1 MNISTEYNTML
12 NKKGNSMKFDLDYIE
27 KLVNLVSD
35 SQLTELALEDG
46 DKTILL
52 KKEKELVTTQAVSLA
67 TPAAAAPAA
76 APVAKAPSE
85 NPTEETKKEETGTP
99 ILSPMVGTF
108 YSAPSPGAKP
118 FAQVGDVVSKGQVV
132 CIIEAMKLMNEIESE
147 VSGKIT
153 KILVEDGKPVE
164 YGQVLMYVE

>member
-1 MNISTEYNTML
+1 
-12 NKKGNSMKFDLDYIE
+12 MKFDLDYIE
-27 KLVNLVSD
+27 KLVTMVSD
-35 SQLTELALEDG
+35 SELTELALEDG
-46 DKTILL
+46 DRAILL
-52 KKEKELVTTQAVSLA
+52 KKEKEVVTAQTVAL
-67 TPAAAAPAA
+67 TAPAPIQTVS
-76 APVAKAPSE
+76 APVANTEAPVVA
-85 NPTEETKKEETGTP
+85 ETKAEEVGTP

-118 FAQVGDVVSKGQVV
+118 FVQVGDVVSKGQVV
-132 CIIEAMKLMNEIESE
+132 CIIEAMKLMNEIEAE